1 MGHQSPTEHAYFT
14 FGIEGV
20 SRTLLA
26 QITRHRIASFSVQ
39 SQRYVRLDDFRYVI
53 PPAIK
58 NDPEAKTTFINAMN
72 RDAENY
78 LKEVERLEVIHTKV
92 LMENGASEKDAKRM
106 ASKFANEDAR
116 FLLPNACETKMVVTM
131 NARSLHNFFAMR
143 CCNRAQWEIHELA
156 DRMLVECKKVA
167 PNLFLDAGPKCMF
180 SSCQEGPMSCGKAKE
195 VREKYKAL

>member
-1 MGHQSPTEHAYFT
+1 M
-14 FGIEGV
+14 
-20 SRTLLA
+20 
-26 QITRHRIASFSVQ
+26 
-39 SQRYVRLDDFRYVI
+39 I